1 MRKDVEFKS
10 RGVACKGWLYT
21 PEKGKA
27 PFPVV
32 VMAGGWCYVKEIVM
46 PHYAEMFAKAGL
58 ASILFDY
65 RNFGESGGEPR
76 QHINPYEQIE
86 DYKNAI
92 CFAETLK
99 EIDSERIGIWGISYS
114 GGHVLIIGATD
125 PRVKCIAAVVP
136 CVDGWSMQ
144 KRNHSNLGLR
154 ELRKHVMNDRRER
167 FKTGGNGGTIP
178 MSSLE
183 PGVLSV
189 WPMEELNEVFIKL
202 QKTVAPNHQ
211 HWSTIESL
219 ENIWNYNVY
228 GYLHRILDIP
238 TLLVVG
244 EEDDITPWDDQIKAF
259 NMIATPKKKLVVIPK
274 SSHMTLYSNKTHVE
288 IAAEASTE
296 WFVEHLIKPFG

>member
-1 MRKDVEFKS
+1 MRKDVEFES
-10 RGVACKGWLYT
+10 RGVTCKGWLYT
-21 PEKGKA
+21 PDKGKS
-27 PFPVV
+27 PYPVV

-46 PHYAEMFAKAGL
+46 PHYSEMFARAGL

-76 QHINPYEQIE
+76 QHIDPHEQIE
-86 DYKNAI
+86 DYKNAM

-99 EIDSERIGIWGISYS
+99 DIDSERIGVWGISYS
-114 GGHVLIIGATD
+114 GGHALIIGATD

-154 ELRKHVMNDRRER
+154 ELRKLVMDDRRER

-202 QKTVAPNHQ
+202 QKTVAPNHK

-228 GYLHRILDIP
+228 GYLDRILDIP

-244 EEDDITPWDDQIKAF
+244 EEDDITPWDDQIRAF

-296 WFVEHLIKPFG
+296 WFVEHLIKPYH